1 MDGINLVL
9 RRRGRAGEII
19 DRAHLFADL
28 DGHDDVMLDQAKAPR
43 GVQMRDICPVACREI
58 VDGDCARATCD
69 QPGAQMRAEKSCPPV
84 TIVTASGARAMK
96 AGRFMAA
103 DVTGIGKIDIA
114 CLLTF
119 WALGRLVMPALA
131 LAKARPYA
139 LLGARIVT

>member
-1 MDGINLVL
+1 MAIT
-9 RRRGRAGEII
+9 RA
-19 DRAHLFADL
+19 
-28 DGHDDVMLDQAKAPR
+28 P
-43 GVQMRDICPVACREI
+43 P
-58 VDGDCARATCD
+58 CD
-69 QPGAQMRAEKSCPPV
+69 QPGAQMRAEKSRPPPV

-131 LAKARPYA
+131 LAKARPNA
-139 LLGARIVT
+139 L